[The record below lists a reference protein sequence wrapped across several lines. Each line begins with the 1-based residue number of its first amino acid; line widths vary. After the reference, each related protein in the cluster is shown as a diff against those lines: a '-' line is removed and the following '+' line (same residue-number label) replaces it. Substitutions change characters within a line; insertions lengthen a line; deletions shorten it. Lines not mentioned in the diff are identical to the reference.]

1 MSDHGNKIDLITAIK
16 VAKSIG
22 VNMKNIDIKEFHMGI
37 NVELE
42 HGYKYPAWNVIND
55 CPYKSGKIA
64 MAHLEEL
71 PDYYTRLEEME
82 QDGEAYWKNKNKS
95 ELDKDLSVD
104 ERED

>member
-1 MSDHGNKIDLITAIK
+1 
-16 VAKSIG
+16 
-22 VNMKNIDIKEFHMGI
+22 
-37 NVELE
+37 
-42 HGYKYPAWNVIND
+42 
-55 CPYKSGKIA
+55 